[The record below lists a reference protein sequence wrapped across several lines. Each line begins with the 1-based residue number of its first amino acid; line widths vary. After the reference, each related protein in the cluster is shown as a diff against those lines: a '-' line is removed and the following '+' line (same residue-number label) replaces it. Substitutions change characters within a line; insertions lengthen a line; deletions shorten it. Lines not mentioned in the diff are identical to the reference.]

1 VNDIRSHLHQPS
13 NKKDGDA
20 TQAALA
26 AVRPL
31 RQKETSIDYFLSHS
45 WHDDPDAKYD
55 AIDTIKKHFEAKH
68 KREATFWLDKV
79 CIDQEN
85 IADGLKVLCINV
97 TACNTLLVVCGKTY
111 FQRLWCLLELFM
123 MFAFADEENAVARI
137 ELVPIEADGVTRESI
152 LENMA
157 QFELDDA
164 HCYDPNEEIKLR
176 AVMTEVGEEKFVG
189 RIRALAG
196 KIRAQD
202 AKKAAQRVSRGG
214 SPGTL
219 VGSLEEE
226 IWGDEVSVALERARA
241 AGASKSGDG
250 DGDGDEVV

>member
-1 VNDIRSHLHQPS
+1 MCSLPCFNIIGVYLPLLPLHSIPS
-13 NKKDGDA
+13 NNKEDDA

-26 AVRPL
+26 TVRPL
-31 RQKETSIDYFLSHS
+31 RQKETKIDFFLSHS

-55 AIDTIKKHFEAKH
+55 AIDTIKKLFVITH

-97 TACNTLLVVCGKTY
+97 TACNKLLVVCGKTY

-123 MFAFADEENAVARI
+123 MFAFADEENAVSRI

-152 LENMA
+152 LANMA
-157 QFELDDA
+157 HFKLDDA

-176 AVMTEVGEEKFVG
+176 AVMKEVGEEKFVG

-202 AKKAAQRVSRGG
+202 A
-214 SPGTL
+214 
-219 VGSLEEE
+219 
-226 IWGDEVSVALERARA
+226 ERAR
-241 AGASKSGDG
+241 GRGSSPGSL
-250 DGDGDEVV
+250 VSRITRSISSTRT

>member
-1 VNDIRSHLHQPS
+1 MCSLPCFNIIGVYLPLLPLHSIPS
-13 NKKDGDA
+13 NNKEDDA

-26 AVRPL
+26 TVRPL
-31 RQKETSIDYFLSHS
+31 RQKETKIDFFLSHS

-55 AIDTIKKHFEAKH
+55 AIDTIKKLFVITH

-123 MFAFADEENAVARI
+123 MFAFADEENAVSRI

-152 LENMA
+152 LDNMA
-157 QFELDDA
+157 NFKLDDA

-176 AVMTEVGEEKFVG
+176 AVMAEVGEEKFVG

-196 KIRAQD
+196 KIRARD
-202 AKKAAQRVSRGG
+202 AEKAAGGG
-214 SPGTL
+214 SFNSP
-219 VGSLEEE
+219 GSLVRSFTRS
-226 IWGDEVSVALERARA
+226 ISFKSPT
-241 AGASKSGDG
+241 SK
-250 DGDGDEVV
+250 VV